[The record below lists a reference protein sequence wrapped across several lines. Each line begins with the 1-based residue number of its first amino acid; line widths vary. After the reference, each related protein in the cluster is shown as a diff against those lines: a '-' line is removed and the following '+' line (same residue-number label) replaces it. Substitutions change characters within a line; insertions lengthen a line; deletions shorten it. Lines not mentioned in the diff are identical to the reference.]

1 MTSLHSGSSGIAGTT
16 TSEPKTTQSTMAT
29 RLTLPPPPA
38 LEIHEGNVAE
48 KWKKFHFAWSNNA
61 LASAKQKVRASTGG
75 YTADSHWRGRKKCL
89 LYFRLDDE
97 TNKNKIEPALPQFA
111 NYCQPRKNIP
121 FDHYH
126 FNKQAKEAGKSYDQ
140 YKTALRQLPKGCEFT
155 TITPEEILRGRLIF
169 GIIMQKYGKD
179 CCENLSLH

>member
-16 TSEPKTTQSTMAT
+16 TSEPTTTESTMAT
-29 RLTLPPPPA
+29 GLALPPPTA
-38 LEIHEGNVAE
+38 LEIHEGNVVE
-48 KWKKFHFAWSNNA
+48 KSKNFHLAWSNNA
-61 LASAKQKVRASTGG
+61 LATVPNKKSEPVQVATLLTATGEDARNV
-75 YTADSHWRGRKKCL
+75 YL
-89 LYFRLDDE
+89 RLDDE

-126 FNKQAKEAGKSYDQ
+126 FNKQAKEAAKSYDQ